1 MNILFV
7 NNIFPLFANA
17 NSGASVRSMR
27 LIKALLKLGHVDV
40 ISFVDGD
47 VSNLDNCDVVY
58 SKLIYKKSAFKSR
71 WDKFKVIFSHSNPY
85 DVIPI
90 NEEKEKVIDN
100 VASKK
105 HYDYIVTRYV
115 DMACDCGL
123 LKYAD
128 RLIVDLDDDPEA
140 AFRMHNCK
148 SHKVLNRL
156 FMSYYARLI
165 GMTAKKIV
173 VNINHAFCSEPQ
185 RHYPNTDFLPNISL
199 FSSPLSDVNFSAVP
213 QNILFIGKMDHMP
226 NIDSL
231 MYFLHEVF
239 PKVLE
244 KQPNTILR
252 IVGKIDNPELLQIC
266 KSTHNVV
273 LCGFVKNLEDEYR
286 QCRCAVVPLRLGT
299 GTSVKLIEAMSLNRA
314 VVTTSIG
321 KRGLHSAFIPDED
334 FLLADE
340 PNAFA
345 EAIVE
350 LLVNEKKNRQIANNA
365 LSKIDSYYSESR
377 FNEIVAQSIKKS

>member
-47 VSNLDNCDVVY
+47 VSNLDNCDVLY

-71 WDKFKVIFSHSNPY
+71 LDKLKIIFSHSNPY
-85 DVIPI
+85 DVMPI
-90 NEEKEKVIDN
+90 NEEKEIVIDK
-100 VASKK
+100 VVSKK

-128 RLIVDLDDDPEA
+128 RLIIDLDDDPEA

-148 SHKVLNRL
+148 SRKVLNRL

-165 GMTAKKIV
+165 GRTAKKIV
-173 VNINHAFCSEPQ
+173 AHINHAFCSEPQ

-199 FSSPLSDVNFSAVP
+199 FSSPLPNVDFSVVP
-213 QNILFIGKMDHMP
+213 QNILFIGRMDHMP

-231 MYFLHEVF
+231 VFFLQEVF

-252 IVGKIDNPELLQIC
+252 IVGKIDKPELLQLC
-266 KSTHNVV
+266 ESTPNVV
-273 LCGFVKNLEDEYR
+273 LRGFVENLEDEYC

-314 VVTTSIG
+314 VVTTSVG

-340 PNAFA
+340 PDAFA
-345 EAIVE
+345 DAIVE
-350 LLVNEKKNRQIANNA
+350 LLVNEDKNRQIANNA
-365 LSKIDSYYSESR
+365 FAKIASYYSEAK
-377 FNEIVAQSIKKS
+377 FNEIVRKAVLK